1 MTNSRDCDQQS
12 DQETQMEHH
21 TNQQIDQP
29 LLLEPIDLQEDPAP
43 VAQDILLPEEL
54 QILQSVDSPS
64 QVVTDKKELDEGE
77 NSTDQLEIE
86 EQVQEEKEESLETR
100 EQNQDSQQETAKKSQ
115 EKTEEIKDTI
125 QRDKDYEA
133 ELHRILG
140 VPFADPTVPKRGLM
154 AQVVYE

>member
-43 VAQDILLPEEL
+43 VAQDILLPQEEL

-64 QVVTDKKELDEGE
+64 QVVTDKEETDERE
-77 NSTDQLEIE
+77 NSKNQLEIE
-86 EQVQEEKEESLETR
+86 EQVQEKEEESLETR
-100 EQNQDSQQETAKKSQ
+100 EQNQVPQQESVKES
-115 EKTEEIKDTI
+115 
-125 QRDKDYEA
+125 
-133 ELHRILG
+133 
-140 VPFADPTVPKRGLM
+140 
-154 AQVVYE
+154 